1 MAESNKGAI
10 AAVFA
15 AGLAAGGAGG
25 EIIRD
30 PDPTSYMAAGIV
42 EAITNECMDQP
53 CRDLRNYQWG
63 LILDDLRPDVK
74 PGEEFQLGNLS
85 LYVAERLDYADDSG
99 KEIWLQDAVDK
110 INERLA
116 DGYASGEISPD
127 DTLSGDALL
136 AMMEAARA

>member
-1 MAESNKGAI
+1 MAGKQASLLAT
-10 AAVFA
+10 VFA
-15 AGLAAGGAGG
+15 AGMGAGYG
-25 EIIRD
+25 TNEAQHD

-63 LILDDLRPDVK
+63 LILDDLRPDVAQ
-74 PGEEFQLGNLS
+74 GEEFELGKLD
-85 LYVAERLDYADDSG
+85 LYVAERLDYADDTG
-99 KEIWLQDAVDK
+99 KELWLQDAVDK

-127 DTLSGDALL
+127 DTLTGEALL
-136 AMMEAARA
+136 AMMDAARA